1 VVQQVVLA
9 VLVLKQSFLVEAEAE
24 VVVLR
29 KVAARAL
36 VVRVVMVE
44 IMVAEAVAVVRPVI
58 LLHWVVLALKA

>member
-1 VVQQVVLA
+1 
-9 VLVLKQSFLVEAEAE
+9 LVEAEAE